1 MKKDEMTALVAF
13 FINIVLF
20 ILKISAA
27 LLSGSLAVLSSAF
40 DSLNDIISYFV
51 GYYSVKQASRGPDY
65 DHPFGHRRMEA
76 LAGIVMAIFAGILSF
91 EILRSAAVDLLE
103 GDHVVQITGFTFAV
117 LLLTIL
123 VKLAMHIVLKRQAD
137 ESMSTALDA
146 MAVDSRND
154 VLSNTVAIVGVA
166 GAFLGW
172 QHLDDVAAILI
183 AFYIA
188 NAGYQMAKKN
198 YDYIVGARPDASVIG
213 SIRKKAMVDGVK
225 RIGAIRAHYV
235 GDRVHAEIEIVLEK
249 KLMGVE
255 SHKIGVKVQR
265 SVESLKIVERAFVH
279 LDYS

>member
-1 MKKDEMTALVAF
+1 MLALGAF

-20 ILKISAA
+20 ALKVIAA
-27 LLSGSLAVLSSAF
+27 VLSGSLAVLSSAF

-91 EILRSAAVDLLE
+91 EILRSAAMDFISE
-103 GDHVVQITGFTFAV
+103 DHVVQITGFTFGV
-117 LLLTIL
+117 LILTVI
-123 VKLAMHIVLKRQAD
+123 VKLAMHIVLKKEAD
-137 ESMSTALDA
+137 ETMSTALDA

-154 VLSNTVAIVGVA
+154 VLSNTVAIIGIAGVY
-166 GAFLGW
+166 LG
-172 QHLDDVAAILI
+172 QMLLDDAAAVVI
-183 AFYIA
+183 AVYIA

-198 YDYIVGARPDASVIG
+198 YDYIVGARPDASIMEA
-213 SIRKKAMVDGVK
+213 IRKNAMVDGVK
-225 RIGAIRAHYV
+225 RVGDIRAHYV

-255 SHKIGVKVQR
+255 SHKIGVKVQK
-265 SVESLKIVERAFVH
+265 SIESLKIVERAFVH
-279 LDYS
+279 IDYG